1 MMGDYGADGGVF
13 ITSQQQQV
21 KTKSEF
27 SLQSTRAM
35 GEISLQKN
43 LLHLR
48 RLGCARDIIQRT
60 LINTA

>member
-13 ITSQQQQV
+13 ITSQQQV